1 MSCRANLR
9 TLLVLALLVTAESA
23 DADHPNLELIS
34 WCPQVSDALEYLEVE
49 PVTGAATF
57 INLDDGREYLCDLVL
72 TRLGFPICNIVREVG
87 DVVRVRSLGFSGGNC
102 TPAYNTPF
110 IVGMKN
116 ICTYR
121 CRVIALNVPVDIRPR
136 NPRNPF
142 HSRSKGVTSV
152 AILSQEGFDAATV
165 DTDTIVLQTSRFDGS
180 GVKTAGASGNPLCQE
195 VDVGGPS
202 GVRDGFADLVCA
214 VETEEILLD
223 RRTDMISLTA
233 DTFDG
238 TVVVGKASVQPA
250 PDDGIEFFCPDFFDP
265 IEYTSVDHSSGAA
278 TFLNLEIG
286 RFYSCSLTDD
296 LHHNFNCI
304 TDPQPGDL
312 NEVHAL
318 GFLVPERPFDPT
330 CSSFTEDVFNM
341 ALDNLCS
348 YRCDI
353 IR

>member
-1 MSCRANLR
+1 MGERASSR
-9 TLLVLALLVTAESA
+9 ALLVLALLVTAESA
-23 DADHPNLELIS
+23 EADDLELIS
-34 WCPQVSDALEYLEVE
+34 WCPRYDALEYLEVE

-57 INLDDGREYLCDLVL
+57 LNLDDGREYLCDLAL
-72 TRLGFPICNIVREVG
+72 TRRGFPICNIVPEVG
-87 DVVRVRSLGFSGGNC
+87 DVVRVRSLGFMRGGNC

-110 IVGMKN
+110 NMGVTV
-116 ICTYR
+116 CSYQ

-136 NPRNPF
+136 NPRNSF

-165 DTDTIVLQTSRFDGS
+165 DPDTIVLDRSGFYRGS
-180 GVKTAGASGNPLCQE
+180 GVKIAGASGNRLCRE

-202 GVRDGFADLVCA
+202 GVRDGLADLVCA
-214 VETEEILLD
+214 VENERILVD
-223 RRTDMISLTA
+223 RRTDMVSLTA

-238 TVVVGKASVQPA
+238 TVVVGKDSVQPA
-250 PDDGIEFFCPDFFDP
+250 PDDGIEFFCPEHFDP

-286 RFYSCSLTDD
+286 RFYSCSLTGDF
-296 LHHNFNCI
+296 HHDFDCI

-312 NEVHAL
+312 NEVRGL
-318 GFLVPERPFDPT
+318 GFLVPVDRT
-330 CSSFTEDVFNM
+330 CSSRTEDVFNM
-341 ALDNLCS
+341 GLDNLCS

>member
-1 MSCRANLR
+1 MGERASSR
-9 TLLVLALLVTAESA
+9 ALLVLALLVTAESA
-23 DADHPNLELIS
+23 EADDLELIS
-34 WCPQVSDALEYLEVE
+34 WCPQFFDALEYLEVE

-57 INLDDGREYLCDLVL
+57 INLDDGREYLCDLAL
-72 TRLGFPICNIVREVG
+72 TRLGFPICDRVPEVG
-87 DVVRVRSLGFSGGNC
+87 DVVRVRSLGFMGGNC

-110 IVGMKN
+110 NMGVTV
-116 ICTYR
+116 CTYQ

-136 NPRNPF
+136 NPRNSF

-165 DTDTIVLQTSRFDGS
+165 DPDTIVLDRSGFFRGS
-180 GVKTAGASGNPLCQE
+180 GVKIAGASGNRLCRE

-202 GVRDGFADLVCA
+202 GVRDGLADLVCA
-214 VETEEILLD
+214 VENERILVD
-223 RRTDMISLTA
+223 RRTDMVSLTA

-238 TVVVGKASVQPA
+238 TVVVGKDSVQPA

-286 RFYSCSLTDD
+286 RFYSCRLTSD
-296 LHHNFNCI
+296 LHHDFNCI

-312 NEVHAL
+312 NEVRAL
-318 GFLVPERPFDPT
+318 GFSVPFDPT
-330 CSSFTEDVFNM
+330 CSSRTENVFGM
-341 ALDNLCS
+341 SLDNLCS